1 MAVDHER
8 VRATHERLLAD
19 DPTATAELFE
29 LLLPALVDR
38 LNSKWPTRAHT
49 DEAHDASIKVM
60 IDYFGA
66 PQRYDPARG
75 TLLHWLAI
83 QAHADLV
90 NDYRSAKKAFERDLE
105 LRDDVAE
112 ARVRRNRPG
121 VRTTEPGVRDSYPS
135 DIESPFLRRVASEFP
150 EAADRR
156 LIKLLIDGER
166 STTAAAEALG
176 VADLPP
182 PEQAAAVKRHK
193 DRIMKKLRRMGGEL

>member
-1 MAVDHER
+1 MAVDHAR
-8 VRATHERLLAD
+8 IRARHERLLSG

-38 LNSKWPTRAHT
+38 LNSRWPTRAHT
-49 DEAHDASIKVM
+49 DEAHDAAIKVM
-60 IDYFGA
+60 VDYFTA
-66 PQRYDPARG
+66 PQRFDPDRA

-90 NDYRSAKKAFERDLE
+90 NDYRSAKKAFERDVE

-112 ARVRRNRPG
+112 ARERRNRPG
-121 VRTTEPGVRDSYPS
+121 VRKNQPGARDSYPS
-135 DIESPFLRRVASEFP
+135 DMESPFLRRVACEFP
-150 EAADRR
+150 ESADRR
-156 LIKLLIDGER
+156 LIKLLIDGDR

-176 VADLPP
+176 VGDLPAA
-182 PEQAAAVKRHK
+182 EQAAVVKRNK